1 MRGCDDAMVRRRILV
16 IEDEPGLRLAIKDE
30 LEFQGFEVELAQ
42 DGPGGLA
49 AIQRAR
55 PDLIL
60 LDIMLPGRNGFQIC
74 QEVRAQGIRTPIIV
88 ITARNQEAD
97 KVRGLEL
104 GADDYVTKPL
114 SLAELVARIRAVLR
128 RTGNPA
134 PSERNRDVLEVP
146 PLKVDLRRHTAFKGS
161 VELQLT
167 DTEFRLLALLLTRAG
182 EVITRDEFLKQVW
195 GEEVYVTHRTVDTH
209 VAALRKKIED
219 DLDHP
224 SYILSVR
231 NVGYRFNE
239 NIASS

>member
-1 MRGCDDAMVRRRILV
+1 MRPKILL
-16 IEDEPGLRLAIKDE
+16 IEDEPGIRLAVKDE
-30 LEFQGFEVELAQ
+30 LEFQGFDVELAD
-42 DGPGGLA
+42 DGPGGLV
-49 AIQRAR
+49 AIQRSR

-60 LDIMLPGRNGFQIC
+60 LDLMLPGRNGFQIC
-74 QEVRAQGIRTPIIV
+74 QEVRAQGVRTPIIV

-128 RTGNPA
+128 RTEA
-134 PSERNRDVLEVP
+134 DQAEDRDILEVP
-146 PLKVDLRRHTAFKGS
+146 PIKVDLRRHSAFKRD

-167 DTEFRLLALLLTRAG
+167 DTEFRMLALLLKRAG
-182 EVITRDEFLKQVW
+182 EVITRDEFLDQIW
-195 GEEVYVTHRTVDTH
+195 GEDVHVTHRTVDTH
-209 VAALRKKIED
+209 VASLRKKIED

-224 SYILSVR
+224 TYILSVR

-239 NIASS
+239 SITPR

>member
-1 MRGCDDAMVRRRILV
+1 MTTVRRKILV
-16 IEDEPGLRLAIKDE
+16 VEDEPGIRLAVKDE
-30 LEFQGFEVELAQ
+30 LEFEGFDVELAE
-42 DGPGGLA
+42 DGHAGLA
-49 AIQRAR
+49 AIVRST

-60 LDIMLPGRNGFQIC
+60 LDVMLPGRNGFQVC
-74 QEVRAQGIRTPIIV
+74 QDVRARGLKTPIIM

-128 RTGNPA
+128 RGGSPA
-134 PSERNRDVLEVP
+134 PGAGP
-146 PLKVDLRRHTAFKGS
+146 PDIREGGAIRMDLRRHLAFKRDT
-161 VELQLT
+161 ELQLT
-167 DTEFRLLALLLTRAG
+167 STEFQILALLLKRPG
-182 EVITRDEFLKQVW
+182 EVISRDEFLKEIW
-195 GEEVYVTHRTVDTH
+195 GEDVYVTHRTVDTH

-219 DLDHP
+219 DLEQP

-239 NIASS
+239 NVTVS